1 MNTARPF
8 LCLLSWKAVCLENC
22 ENSTQ
27 SGWAISS
34 SSATTSGNSTERER
48 WSIVQGIDY
57 LIFSALSPTFAVPSH
72 VTRFIG
78 GKID

>member
-8 LCLLSWKAVCLENC
+8 LCFGNSAEGERCNPPRVSLLCLENC

-48 WSIVQGIDY
+48 CNPPRI
-57 LIFSALSPTFAVPSH
+57 LAF
-72 VTRFIG
+72 
-78 GKID
+78 